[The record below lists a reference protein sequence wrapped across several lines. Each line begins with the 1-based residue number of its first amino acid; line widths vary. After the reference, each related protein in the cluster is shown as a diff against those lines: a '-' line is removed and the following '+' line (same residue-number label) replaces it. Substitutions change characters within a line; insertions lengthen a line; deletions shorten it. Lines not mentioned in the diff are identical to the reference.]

1 MSQSPLHAVYGA
13 PATTHG
19 VGSERQRLL
28 AEVVGESPDPP
39 REPLSRGARVASA
52 LVAFAVVGCA
62 VIGMLSL
69 VGGAPLARLGA
80 IGDTGWARE
89 LTPEEVELKERAER
103 EAADATVVAV
113 GNLAGLGETNMP
125 AMGMVKHDLD
135 EVAVKL
141 GSTGECPEAFIRP
154 RVGDKPDWDVSYLA
168 SLFLADQIY
177 VICFN
182 CANLRIPE
190 QIAHKTLL
198 VDGKVY
204 DACDQADSI
213 GLDHYKRASLSHGA
227 AISDAMIKR
236 FGKVAVVEDDSTS
249 PVGAHA
255 VRLAPTDLHGFAQAM
270 AREDWSFFRMGWRQ
284 FTLEMDPKM
293 ECPRECKCDA
303 RTSRLCFV
311 SSGGCDLRSS
321 DSYIIS
327 ERYYRWTV
335 DKLISG
341 GTIDYDVLPR
351 APGVLLTI
359 PVLSAQ
365 KRLDINI
372 EHQAAVSDLFAK
384 RCLVGEVPEEF
395 SRDEAFAE
403 EELFEIDERDT
414 ESWGPHS
421 RADGTQTSAE
431 RAAAWK
437 EAHPESTGGVRRNV
451 TERTAAVEAVVDNL
465 MTTSD
470 GGSEE
475 TELTEA
481 EPSSAAESSRDER
494 RNPRVAVAPDQ
505 SETVRRG
512 ARSRMTRRTRRCR
525 RRRRPRR
532 TRRWVLSR
540 SRIGF
545 RA

>member
-89 LTPEEVELKERAER
+89 LTPEGRAQGRAER
-103 EAADATVVAV
+103 DRDATVVAV

-135 EVAVKL
+135 EVAVN
-141 GSTGECPEAFIRP
+141 STPGECPRRSSVRESETSL
-154 RVGDKPDWDVSYLA
+154 DWDVSYLA

-177 VICFN
+177 VICFD
-182 CANLRIPE
+182 CANLRIPK

-198 VDGKVY
+198 VDGKIY

-236 FGKVAVVEDDSTS
+236 FGKVAVVEDDSTP

-270 AREDWSFFRMGWRQ
+270 ARGWASFAWVAV
-284 FTLEMDPKM
+284 FTSRWTRRW
-293 ECPRECKCDA
+293 CPGVQGDA

-311 SSGGCDLRSS
+311 SSGGVRPATRTLSR
-321 DSYIIS
+321 
-327 ERYYRWTV
+327 RYYRWTV

-437 EAHPESTGGVRRNV
+437 EAHPESTAGVRRNV

-481 EPSSAAESSRDER
+481 EPSSAAESSDAELEDDAELGTEPESDWISRVISADGASESVTQTSGAFIAQAER
-494 RNPRVAVAPDQ
+494 R
-505 SETVRRG
+505 
-512 ARSRMTRRTRRCR
+512 
-525 RRRRPRR
+525 
-532 TRRWVLSR
+532 
-540 SRIGF
+540 
-545 RA
+545 

>member
-1 MSQSPLHAVYGA
+1 M
-13 PATTHG
+13 
-19 VGSERQRLL
+19 
-28 AEVVGESPDPP
+28 
-39 REPLSRGARVASA
+39 
-52 LVAFAVVGCA
+52 
-62 VIGMLSL
+62 
-69 VGGAPLARLGA
+69 
-80 IGDTGWARE
+80 
-89 LTPEEVELKERAER
+89 
-103 EAADATVVAV
+103 
-113 GNLAGLGETNMP
+113 
-125 AMGMVKHDLD
+125 
-135 EVAVKL
+135 
-141 GSTGECPEAFIRP
+141 
-154 RVGDKPDWDVSYLA
+154 
-168 SLFLADQIY
+168 
-177 VICFN
+177 
-182 CANLRIPE
+182 
-190 QIAHKTLL
+190 
-198 VDGKVY
+198 
-204 DACDQADSI
+204 
-213 GLDHYKRASLSHGA
+213 
-227 AISDAMIKR
+227 
-236 FGKVAVVEDDSTS
+236 
-249 PVGAHA
+249 
-255 VRLAPTDLHGFAQAM
+255 RLAPTDLHGFAQAM

-284 FTLEMDPKM
+284 FTLEMDPRM

-437 EAHPESTGGVRRNV
+437 EAHPESTAGVRRNV

-481 EPSSAAESSRDER
+481 ELSSAAESSDAELEDDAEDSVVDRDYYAAESR
-494 RNPRVAVAPDQ
+494 VGFPRP
-505 SETVRRG
+505 SSPRPSP
-512 ARSRMTRRTRRCR
+512 SR
-525 RRRRPRR
+525 
-532 TRRWVLSR
+532 
-540 SRIGF
+540 
-545 RA
+545 

>member
-1 MSQSPLHAVYGA
+1 M
-13 PATTHG
+13 
-19 VGSERQRLL
+19 
-28 AEVVGESPDPP
+28 
-39 REPLSRGARVASA
+39 
-52 LVAFAVVGCA
+52 
-62 VIGMLSL
+62 
-69 VGGAPLARLGA
+69 
-80 IGDTGWARE
+80 
-89 LTPEEVELKERAER
+89 
-103 EAADATVVAV
+103 
-113 GNLAGLGETNMP
+113 
-125 AMGMVKHDLD
+125 
-135 EVAVKL
+135 
-141 GSTGECPEAFIRP
+141 
-154 RVGDKPDWDVSYLA
+154 
-168 SLFLADQIY
+168 
-177 VICFN
+177 
-182 CANLRIPE
+182 
-190 QIAHKTLL
+190 
-198 VDGKVY
+198 DGKIY

-284 FTLEMDPKM
+284 FTLEMDPRM

-384 RCLVGEVPEEF
+384 RCLVGGG
-395 SRDEAFAE
+395 SRGVLA
-403 EELFEIDERDT
+403 R
-414 ESWGPHS
+414 
-421 RADGTQTSAE
+421 R
-431 RAAAWK
+431 
-437 EAHPESTGGVRRNV
+437 GVRRGGTLRNRRARYGV
-451 TERTAAVEAVVDNL
+451 VGTAQQSGRDA
-465 MTTSD
+465 
-470 GGSEE
+470 
-475 TELTEA
+475 
-481 EPSSAAESSRDER
+481 DER
-494 RNPRVAVAPDQ
+494 REGGGV
-505 SETVRRG
+505 ERG
-512 ARSRMTRRTRRCR
+512 APGVHRWSPPQRDREDR
-525 RRRRPRR
+525 RRRGR
-532 TRRWVLSR
+532 
-540 SRIGF
+540 GG
-545 RA
+545 

>member
-1 MSQSPLHAVYGA
+1 MFHQFPRNYHVGTCRVRADSRGSRRVPSTRADALGRARDRRRVPRVNRRRSTECRNRRFMWCTAPRRRRTGSGPSGSVCWPRWLANHPTLPASRSLAALASPPRSSPSPSWGA
-13 PATTHG
+13 PSS
-19 VGSERQRLL
+19 V
-28 AEVVGESPDPP
+28 
-39 REPLSRGARVASA
+39 
-52 LVAFAVVGCA
+52 C
-62 VIGMLSL
+62 SL

-103 EAADATVVAV
+103 EAADATVVAA

-311 SSGGCDLRSS
+311 SSGVAICAPATRTLSASDIIAGRS
-321 DSYIIS
+321 IS
-327 ERYYRWTV
+327 
-335 DKLISG
+335 SS
-341 GTIDYDVLPR
+341 
-351 APGVLLTI
+351 AAVLLTTMCS
-359 PVLSAQ
+359 P
-365 KRLDINI
+365 
-372 EHQAAVSDLFAK
+372 
-384 RCLVGEVPEEF
+384 
-395 SRDEAFAE
+395 
-403 EELFEIDERDT
+403 
-414 ESWGPHS
+414 
-421 RADGTQTSAE
+421 
-431 RAAAWK
+431 
-437 EAHPESTGGVRRNV
+437 
-451 TERTAAVEAVVDNL
+451 
-465 MTTSD
+465 
-470 GGSEE
+470 
-475 TELTEA
+475 
-481 EPSSAAESSRDER
+481 
-494 RNPRVAVAPDQ
+494 
-505 SETVRRG
+505 
-512 ARSRMTRRTRRCR
+512 ARPGCS
-525 RRRRPRR
+525 
-532 TRRWVLSR
+532 SR
-540 SRIGF
+540 SRSSV
-545 RA
+545 RRSAWTSTSNTRRR